1 VTNSLAG
8 RREIPVGTEA
18 FGKSLEHFI
27 ALELRAYLS
36 YRRSDLQL
44 GFWRTDRGYEVDFT
58 VGSQVAIEVKSTDLV
73 NERHLSGLRALQEE
87 GIFTS
92 YCVVSLDRQV
102 RTLEGITVYPWRTF
116 LDKLWND
123 DIINPSIS

>member
-8 RREIPVGTEA
+8 RREVPVGTEA
-18 FGKSLEHFI
+18 FGKSREHLV

-58 VGSQVAIEVKSTDLV
+58 VGSQVAIDVKSIDIV
-73 NERHLSGLRALQEE
+73 NERHLTGMRALQEE
-87 GIFTS
+87 RIFTS
-92 YCVVSLDRQV
+92 YCVVSLDRHE
-102 RTLEGITVYPWRTF
+102 RTLEGVTVYPWRTF
-116 LDKLWND
+116 RDKLWND
-123 DIINPSIS
+123 EITKPWIS